1 MHASLAKLKD
11 MIKHAFALHIHD
23 VWRMNHMHPCKN
35 FSTSTRGILKA
46 KKKHA
51 IGVKS
56 VSTFGARYVRTALGQ
71 HALSLLEYL
80 ST

>member
-1 MHASLAKLKD
+1 MQASFAKLKD
-11 MIKHAFALHIHD
+11 MIMHAFALHIHD
-23 VWRMNHMHPCKN
+23 VWRMNHMHPRKN

-46 KKKHA
+46 KKHA